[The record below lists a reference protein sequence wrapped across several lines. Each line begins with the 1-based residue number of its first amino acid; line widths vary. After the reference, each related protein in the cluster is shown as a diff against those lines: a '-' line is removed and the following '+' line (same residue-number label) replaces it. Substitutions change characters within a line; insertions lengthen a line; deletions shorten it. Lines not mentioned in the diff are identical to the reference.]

1 MHVEVGENCGGWVL
15 ISSSVLSQGL
25 LLHFADALCASSWL
39 ALELL
44 AGSPSPPLCLSVR
57 EQVLQKCMAE
67 SSALRGFWGGTW
79 VLRWAESTCT

>member
-25 LLHFADALCASSWL
+25 LLHFADVLCASSWL

-44 AGSPSPPLCLSVR
+44 AGSSSPPLCLSVR
-57 EQVLQKCMAE
+57 EQVLQKCVAE
-67 SSALRGFWGGTW
+67 SSALRGFWGGRN
-79 VLRWAESTCT
+79 LGS